1 MDVNKAVKMV
11 DGKPVL
17 GPPKS
22 RRGIRT
28 IPIPLRFRPYAVD
41 LRKRAGK
48 LFVLRAKKL
57 PGTPCTIESFRK
69 RYYAALKQVPG
80 VRALTP
86 HCCRH
91 TYITMLQ
98 AKGVPM
104 ETIARLVGHSRVTTT
119 DGYLHIQN
127 AVLEKAVTVLDES
140 GAREGG
146 RTE

>member
-1 MDVNKAVKMV
+1 M
-11 DGKPVL
+11 
-17 GPPKS
+17 
-22 RRGIRT
+22 
-28 IPIPLRFRPYAVD
+28 D
-41 LRKRAGK
+41 LRRRAGK

-57 PGTPCTIESFRK
+57 LGTPCTIESFRK

-91 TYITMLQ
+91 TYITKLQ

-127 AVLEKAVTVLDES
+127 AALEKAVAVLDVS
-140 GAREGG
+140 DTRE
-146 RTE
+146 EAAPA